1 MSTGASRSKSRIED
15 VGDELA
21 ESSRGSRAYSSLKM
35 FGLGIRIDV
44 NCGRE
49 SLVDVVEA

>member
-1 MSTGASRSKSRIED
+1 M
-15 VGDELA
+15 GDELA
-21 ESSRGSRAYSSLKM
+21 ELSRGSRAYSSLKM
-35 FGLGIRIDV
+35 LGFGIRIDV